1 MYINKIPKKTKNK
14 THMSYLIRESC
25 REDGKVK
32 HRTIANLSRLPLE
45 LIEQIGQLLKGAK
58 AVNFDDGTILKQK
71 QGKAYGALKAV
82 YEVANKLGI
91 TKALGKG
98 REGIIGLIMIA
109 GIIIS
114 RRKSKNYLSRYWAK
128 DEAIKEVLGF
138 DKYYNEDDMY
148 KALKWISK
156 EQGRIEK
163 ELWAEKSA
171 AKAEKNKS
179 LFLYDITSSYVEGEK
194 NELAE
199 YGYNRDKKQGK
210 KQIVIGL
217 MTDGE
222 GDPISVE
229 VFNGATRDNTTVA
242 AQLKKAKEEFG
253 IKEVIFVGD
262 KGMLKSE
269 QIEEITG
276 EKWYYITTITK
287 PQIQKL
293 IKEDVLQYELFD
305 EKLCE
310 VEENEERYILRKNPF
325 RAEEIKKNLEA
336 KIEWFISKTDKRNEY
351 LAGHPRATT
360 EVALK
365 NLKVLQ
371 KQRNL
376 EKFIEIEMDTR
387 EIIWK
392 RDEEHIEEYLKL
404 GGCYVIKKNV
414 SKDMIDKERVHKRYK
429 ALEKVENDFKILKTG
444 FLEVRPIFVRK
455 EAHIRGHVFA
465 CMLALKIVHYMEETL
480 KPLNLPISAII
491 DTLDKIQYREIKVLD
506 KATVKSLPT
515 AYSERQTQILNLLK
529 IRFPVTL

>member
-1 MYINKIPKKTKNK
+1 
-14 THMSYLIRESC
+14 MSYLIRESY
-25 REDGKVK
+25 REGGKVK
-32 HRTIANLSRLPLE
+32 HRTIANLSRLPIE
-45 LIEQIGQLLKGAK
+45 IIEQIGELLKGAK
-58 AVNFDDGTILKQK
+58 AVRLDDQILKQK

-82 YEVANKLGI
+82 YEVAKKLGI
-91 TKALGKG
+91 TKAMGKR

-109 GIIIS
+109 GIIIA
-114 RRKSKNYLSRYWAK
+114 RRKSKNYLAKYWAK
-128 DEAIKEVLGF
+128 DEAIKEVFGF
-138 DKYYNEDDMY
+138 DKYFNEDDMY
-148 KALKWISK
+148 ESLKWLSS
-156 EQGRIEK
+156 EQSRIEK
-163 ELWAEKSA
+163 ELWFEK
-171 AKAEKNKS
+171 KGRGKP
-179 LFLYDITSSYVEGEK
+179 LFLYDITSSYVEGDK

-217 MTDGE
+217 MTDRE

-229 VFNGATRDNTTVA
+229 VFKGATRDNATVA

-269 QIEEITG
+269 QIEKITG

-287 PQIQKL
+287 PQIRKL
-293 IKEDVLQYELFD
+293 IKEDILQYELFD

-310 VEENEERYILRKNPF
+310 VKESEERYILRKNPF
-325 RAEEIKKNLEA
+325 RAKEIKQKLDA
-336 KIEWFISKTDKRNEY
+336 RIEWFIRKIDKQNDY
-351 LAGHPRATT
+351 LAAHPRAKM
-360 EVALK
+360 EIALK
-365 NLKVLQ
+365 NMKALQ

-376 EKFIEIEMDTR
+376 EKFVEIEVEKNR
-387 EIIWK
+387 IILKKNKAEI
-392 RDEEHIEEYLKL
+392 DEHLKL
-404 GGCYVIKKNV
+404 GGCYVMKTNV
-414 SKDMIDKERVHKRYK
+414 SKDMLDKERVHERYK
-429 ALEKVENDFKILKTG
+429 ALEKVENDFKTLKTG

-465 CMLALKIVHYMEETL
+465 CMLALKIVHYMEKVL

-506 KATVKSLPT
+506 KATVKSLPN
-515 AYSERQTQILNLLK
+515 AYNESQTQILNLLK